1 MLERIR
7 VLWLWL
13 TCYMVATK
21 WRTVEQV
28 KFFKSE
34 DEALDWARLY
44 PLEAKVMIGK
54 RGKMIMARW

>member
-1 MLERIR
+1 
-7 VLWLWL
+7 
-13 TCYMVATK
+13 MVATK

-28 KFFKSE
+28 KFFKTE
-34 DEALDWARLY
+34 HEALDWARLY